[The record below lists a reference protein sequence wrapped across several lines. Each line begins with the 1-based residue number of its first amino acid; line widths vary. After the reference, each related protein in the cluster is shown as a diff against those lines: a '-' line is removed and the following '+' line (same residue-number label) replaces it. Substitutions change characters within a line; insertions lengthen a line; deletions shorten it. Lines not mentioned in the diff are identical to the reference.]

1 MDENRM
7 EVHMRVARIAGTI
20 AAIVVAG
27 STAFAQ
33 TDGNMTVTGCL
44 MKEADYRKAH
54 HLGKGAL
61 GGLGLG
67 DEFVLVE
74 GSCDAASG
82 TAYRV
87 TGKKEEELKPFVG
100 HRLEVTGQWDHKRD
114 AKIAAGEVKAKLPPE
129 IKIASFRDAP
139 AAPAASTAS
148 AAPAQTAPAT
158 SPAPEQTVASNETPT
173 RSLPHTASNLP
184 LVGLIGLL
192 SLVAFF
198 GVRLFPTHTA

>member
-1 MDENRM
+1 MS
-7 EVHMRVARIAGTI
+7 VTRIAGTI
-20 AAIVVAG
+20 AAIFVAG

-33 TDGNMTVTGCL
+33 TGANMTVTGCL

-74 GSCDAASG
+74 GSCDSANG
-82 TAYRV
+82 TAYRM

-100 HRLEVTGQWDHKRD
+100 HRIEVTGQWDHKRD
-114 AKIAAGEVKAKLPPE
+114 EKIADGQVKAKLPPE

-139 AAPAASTAS
+139 ASATAS
-148 AAPAQTAPAT
+148 AAPAPAAPPSATAPA
-158 SPAPEQTVASNETPT
+158 APEQRVASNETNT
-173 RSLPHTASNLP
+173 NRQLPHTASNLP
-184 LVGLIGLL
+184 LVGLIGLI
-192 SLVAFF
+192 SLTAFF
-198 GVRLFPTHTA
+198 GVRFFGTRTA